1 MITLS
6 SVGCGGILPINPYLR
21 MVAALE
27 SVVGIFYVAVVVAR
41 IVSSYRPNSVASG
54 HHSDLAPSVK
64 PPA

>member
-6 SVGCGGILPINPYLR
+6 SVGYGGILPINPYVR

-27 SVVGIFYVAVVVAR
+27 SVAGIFYVAVVVAR
-41 IVSSYRPNSVASG
+41 IVSSHRPNSVASG